1 MPPVYN
7 TKPMRA
13 STSLDPTYAGAR
25 KGFPLRL
32 AAWIAICLAIVA
44 FIPARLA
51 VAQNNTSSSVSTS
64 NADAHIDDPAF
75 ASFLRVTPGIK
86 PPQAVRAPDP
96 TFPEDLPADAE
107 DHGLVVMLIGIST
120 KGHVE
125 AVHVLRSDQPA
136 FERAAVE
143 TVKKWRFKPAQQ
155 SGHPVP
161 VQIEVEMRFR
171 R

>member
-1 MPPVYN
+1 
-7 TKPMRA
+7 MRIPI
-13 STSLDPTYAGAR
+13 L
-25 KGFPLRL
+25 
-32 AAWIAICLAIVA
+32 IA
-44 FIPARLA
+44 LA
-51 VAQNNTSSSVSTS
+51 VAMSLATVALRAQSGGTHADSASISTTPT
-64 NADAHIDDPAF
+64 DAQIDDPAF
-75 ASFLRVTPGIK
+75 AAFLRVTPGIK
-86 PPQAVRAPDP
+86 PPQALRAPDP
-96 TFPEDLPADAE
+96 QFPEDLPADA
-107 DHGLVVMLIGIST
+107 DDRGLVVMLIGIST

-155 SGHPVP
+155 SGHAVP